1 MLASALGRGEG
12 GHIPI
17 ARKKFD
23 QNSEP
28 GVVNFDGVTD
38 VNECTLH
45 EGGNTFH
52 DLAKKDAL
60 NLVLSNRPTGRV
72 SRWNPT
78 SKLVLS
84 RLLRRLFAERKKNE

>member
-38 VNECTLH
+38 VNECTKEEH
-45 EGGNTFH
+45 TFH

-60 NLVLSNRPTGRV
+60 NLVLSSRPTGRV

-84 RLLRRLFAERKKNE
+84 RLLRRLFAERKKNG